1 MKFSTTT
8 FYLIGISVIS
18 TVVVINAAGG
28 LAELNQLAGDAPY
41 QGWGNQEQAPEYFA
55 SSLMKRYG
63 SNVFN
68 NPLNDYAMR
77 YGGGR
82 YSGYSAYYPQYR
94 YSAPYS
100 NYGGS
105 NYGGPRYAPYNSGA
119 QYNSGGFA
127 SGVALQDGDQDTP
140 LSPPTAEIPT
150 PNGPPGTNVAL
161 NDAFGGGSYQG
172 KGNEW
177 VQKTK
182 A

>member
-1 MKFSTTT
+1 MKFSTTS
-8 FYLIGISVIS
+8 FYLIGISFIS
-18 TVVVINAAGG
+18 TAVIVNAAGG

-41 QGWGNQEQAPEYFA
+41 MGWGNQEQAPEYFA

-82 YSGYSAYYPQYR
+82 YSGYSNYYPQYR

-100 NYGGS
+100 NYGG
-105 NYGGPRYAPYNSGA
+105 PRYAPT
-119 QYNSGGFA
+119 QYNTGGFA
-127 SGVALQDGDQDTP
+127 SGVALQDGEQDVPLTP
-140 LSPPTAEIPT
+140 SASAL
-150 PNGPPGTNVAL
+150 PNGPPGTSTGL
-161 NDAFGGGSYQG
+161 NDAFGGGTYQG
-172 KGNEW
+172 KGNEF
-177 VQKTK
+177 VKTK

>member
-1 MKFSTTT
+1 
-8 FYLIGISVIS
+8 ISLIS
-18 TVVVINAAGG
+18 TVNAAGG

-41 QGWGNQEQAPEYFA
+41 MGWGNQEQAPEYFA

-82 YSGYSAYYPQYR
+82 YSGYSGYYPQYR
-94 YSAPYS
+94 YSAPSY
-100 NYGGS
+100 S
-105 NYGGPRYAPYNSGA
+105 NYGGPRYAPYNSA
-119 QYNSGGFA
+119 TQYNSGGLA
-127 SGVALQDGDQDTP
+127 AGVALQDGDSDVPLTP
-140 LSPPTAEIPT
+140 SASAV
-150 PNGPPGTNVAL
+150 PNGPPGTSVGL
-161 NDAFGGGSYQG
+161 NDAFGGGTYQG

-177 VQKTK
+177 VKTK